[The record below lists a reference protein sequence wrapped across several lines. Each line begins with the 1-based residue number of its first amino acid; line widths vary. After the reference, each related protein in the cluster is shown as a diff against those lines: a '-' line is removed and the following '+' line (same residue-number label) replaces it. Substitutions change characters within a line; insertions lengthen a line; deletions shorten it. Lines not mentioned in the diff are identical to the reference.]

1 MKNGQYSSLKIFHHK
16 DILDKLKCGE
26 KVLPLYIRIKP
37 TNLCNHRCSYCTY
50 GAGKKEN
57 RTVNR
62 DVVSQTDQI
71 SWSKMQ
77 EIIKDIGEMGVKAI
91 TFSGGGEPLTY
102 PKIIETVELVKEQS
116 IDLSL
121 ITNGQLLKGK
131 IAELFYDAKW
141 VRISFDSPNETEYM
155 KIRNVSK
162 AAFQTVC
169 KNIEKF
175 SKNKSKNCILGIN
188 FVISKEN
195 YQSVYKAADLVKKL
209 GVNNIKFAAVLSN
222 EKNYHMPIKDAVIAQ
237 IHQAQK
243 DFSSEY
249 FHIVNN
255 YENDY
260 TDKNFVAQTFSKCY
274 TCRFITVIAADSKV
288 YFCHTRAYDSK
299 AVIGSLEKQSFRELW
314 SSEMTAGKFEQLDP
328 KRDCQNFCVYEER
341 NKLIEDYYNVDYN
354 HINFV

>member
-71 SWSKMQ
+71 PWGKMQ

-121 ITNGQLLKGK
+121 ITNGQLLNGR
-131 IAELFYDAKW
+131 IAELFYEAKW

-155 KIRNVSK
+155 KIRNVSSK
-162 AAFQTVC
+162 AFQMVC
-169 KNIEKF
+169 KNIQSFAKY
-175 SKNKSKNCILGIN
+175 KDKNCILGVN
-188 FVISKEN
+188 FVISQEN
-195 YQSVYKAADLVKKL
+195 YRSVYEAVGLLKEF
-209 GVNNIKFAAVLSN
+209 GINNVKFAAVLSN
-222 EKNYHMPIKDAVIAQ
+222 QPKYHEAIKDKVIEQ
-237 IHQAQK
+237 IHRAQQ
-243 DFSSEY
+243 EY
-249 FHIVNN
+249 TSKHFNIINN
-255 YENDY
+255 YENDWM
-260 TDKNFVAQTFSKCY
+260 DKNFITQNFSRCY
-274 TCRFITVIAADSKV
+274 TCRFITVIGADSKV
-288 YFCHTRAYDSK
+288 YLCHTRAYDSE
-299 AVIGSLEKQSFRELW
+299 AVIGSLEHQSFRDLW
-314 SSEMTAGKFEQLDP
+314 HSKATTDIFEQLNP
-328 KRDCQNFCVYEER
+328 KRDCKNFCAYEER
-341 NKLIEDYYNVDYN
+341 NQLLEDYYNVDYN
-354 HINFV
+354 HINFI